1 MSYFRELPNIRY
13 PSFLREKNSSLDFI
27 EVKNF
32 FRRTKVRGDLQ
43 NVFTVFDKYEI
54 PEGFRP
60 DNVAEKLYGSAELDW
75 VVITTAGIVN
85 VRDEWPLNSSEIYD
99 FSLNKYGDDL
109 NSTKY
114 FETKEI
120 RDSEGHLVLPKGKR
134 VNSDF
139 SITYYDNVIGTNVT
153 PISSKTRTGVSNY
166 IHETRLNE
174 EKRNIF
180 VLKPGYLQTFLNDF
194 RDIMIYGKSSQF
206 IDDTTIQTENLNIS
220 MP

>member
-13 PSFLREKNSSLDFI
+13 PSFLKEKNSSLDFI

-60 DNVAEKLYGSAELDW
+60 DNVAEELYGSAELDW

>member
-13 PSFLREKNSSLDFI
+13 PSFLKEKNSSLDFI

-60 DNVAEKLYGSAELDW
+60 DNVAEELYGSAELDW

-206 IDDTTIQTENLNIS
+206 VDDTTIHTENLNIS